1 MERKIGFLG
10 GGAMAEA
17 IISGIHNNVI
27 NAKNIYVFD
36 TNSDKMLQLH
46 EKYGVNPCKNE
57 LELVQNINVLLLAV
71 KPQIFP
77 LAVTADLVD
86 ATAPDT
92 LIVSIMGSV
101 SIDHIKSKFPLNKVI
116 RTMPNTPLAVSAGM
130 TAIVPDED
138 SKQKDID
145 FVLEI
150 FQACGEVIQVTEN
163 QIEAVTAISG
173 CGPGY
178 VFMLIDA
185 LADAGVSA
193 GLTRE
198 ASIKLAAQTF
208 MGAGKMTIE
217 TGEHPCALRDKVTS
231 PGGTTI
237 AGIRVLEQHAVRSAF
252 IEAVHGVIRR
262 SQEIMKGSK

>member
-17 IISGIHNNVI
+17 IISGICQQVVS
-27 NAKNIYVFD
+27 ADNIYVFD
-36 TNSDKMLQLH
+36 IDKVKLNTLST
-46 EKYGVNPCKNE
+46 KYGIKTCSDPV
-57 LELVQNINVLLLAV
+57 ELVHSVNVLLLAV

-77 LAVTADLVD
+77 LAISSDITS
-86 ATAPDT
+86 TINKNT

-101 SIDHIKSKFPLNKVI
+101 SIEQIKSKFPNNPII
-116 RTMPNTPLAVSAGM
+116 RTMPNTPLAVKAGM
-130 TAIVPDED
+130 TAIVPDTNV
-138 SKQKDID
+138 STNDIE
-145 FVLEI
+145 FVNSI
-150 FQACGEVIQVTEN
+150 FSACGEIIQASEK
-163 QIEAVTAISG
+163 QIEAITAISG

-208 MGAGKMTIE
+208 MGAGKMVIE
-217 TGEHPCALRDKVTS
+217 TKEHPAVLRDKVTS

-237 AGIRVLEQHAVRSAF
+237 AGIRILEKNAVRSAF
-252 IEAVHGVIRR
+252 VETVHGVIQR
-262 SQEIMKGSK
+262 SQEILKENK